1 MGVERIAARTM
12 AGRLFYLAL
21 VSAVILSGCTPAT
34 PVPKAPIKLIANP
47 WSSSRINAAMARL
60 LLEQMGYPVT
70 VVEIDENAQWA
81 ALAKG
86 EAHASLEVWPSGHVA
101 DVKKYI
107 DEEKSVE
114 NGGSLGPVG
123 KIGWYIPGYLLAEHP
138 ELATWEGLKDPKNVA
153 LFKTA
158 ETGDKGR
165 FLAGDPS
172 WTQYDA
178 DIIRNLDLN
187 FQVVSAGSEQAVL
200 AELDRAYTAREPILF
215 YFWTPHSAHARYDL
229 AEIKLP
235 PYTDDC
241 YAKASSGG
249 VACDYP
255 PDPLFKILWPG
266 LSTYAPSAYQL
277 LKNINFTTR
286 DQIGMIAAVDLEGQT
301 PDQAAQAW
309 LDQHTAT
316 WKTWVPREP

>member
-1 MGVERIAARTM
+1 MYLKI
-12 AGRLFYLAL
+12 GRLSLL
-21 VSAVILSGCTPAT
+21 VMFLTLIAGGCAPAT
-34 PVPKAPIKLIANP
+34 PAAKAPIKLIANP
-47 WSSSRINAAMARL
+47 WSSSRINAAMARI

-70 VVEIDENAQWA
+70 VVEMNEIDQWA

-86 EAHASLEVWPSGHVA
+86 DAHASLEVWPSGHAANVQQ
-101 DVKKYI
+101 YI
-107 DEEKSVE
+107 DEAKSVE
-114 NGGSLGPVG
+114 DGGQLGPVG
-123 KIGWYIPGYLLAEHP
+123 KIGWYIPGYLLAAHP
-138 ELATWEGLKDPKNVA
+138 ELATWEGLQDPKNAA
-153 LFKTA
+153 LFKSA
-158 ETGDKGR
+158 ETGEHGR

-178 DIIRNLDLN
+178 DIIRNLKLD
-187 FQVVSAGSEQAVL
+187 FQVAQAGSEQAL
-200 AELDRAYTAREPILF
+200 LEELDRAYGAHEPILF
-215 YFWTPHSAHARYDL
+215 YFWTPHSAHHRYDL

-235 PYTDDC
+235 SHTDAC
-241 YAKASSGG
+241 YAQASSGG

-266 LSTYAPSAYQL
+266 LNTYAPSAYQL

-309 LDQHTAT
+309 LDQHSAT
-316 WKTWVPREP
+316 WKTWAPREP